1 MSDDARTEF
10 IRATYVLSK
19 RDPQAWIEFKDAFG
33 AYAMEEL
40 ERGISVPADPTVLAI
55 TNGMNKRMLAL
66 HSDFANI
73 EALAVKLK
81 VK

>member
-1 MSDDARTEF
+1 MPDAREEF

-19 RDPQAWIEFKDAFG
+19 RDPQAWIEFKDAFS

-40 ERGISVPADPTVLAI
+40 ERGVSVPAEPTVLAI

-66 HSDFANI
+66 HNDFTNI
-73 EALAVKLK
+73 EAIAAKIK